1 MIFPCCKFSRGSA
14 SSRFVRIMEEDPRI
28 SEEEDREWIES
39 LEYVIENSGR
49 ERASDLLRKLRIYSQ
64 KKGVEIPY
72 AANTPYV
79 NTISVE
85 DQPQYPGNYEIER
98 NIRSIIRWN
107 AMALVVRANRISDGI
122 GGHIS
127 TYALSLIHI

>member
-1 MIFPCCKFSRGSA
+1 
-14 SSRFVRIMEEDPRI
+14 MEEDPQI
-28 SEEEDREWIES
+28 SEEEAEGREWIES

-49 ERASDLLRKLRIYSQ
+49 ERAAELLRKLRIYSQ

-85 DQPQYPGNYEIER
+85 DQPPYPGNYEIER

-107 AMALVVRANRISDGI
+107 AMALVVRANRISDGFD
-122 GGHIS
+122 GTFS
-127 TYALSLIHI
+127 CNPETL